1 MIRAVY
7 DRKRWLPSSG
17 TFPDGGGQ
25 AGEQAGV
32 QAGETGQT
40 GVQTGGSVQA
50 GTDAR
55 DGGTWLER
63 YVRENPKPVEKDY
76 TGDAEWFERLAKPV
90 TEEEEERRKR
100 SASAVS
106 AVGHVTN
113 AIGALSNFLASGH
126 GVRPLEM
133 PEAPGGTDSFS
144 ERMRALRDRHEERRR
159 KAALADRNAY
169 LDALE
174 SWTEGYRRA
183 AELDAR
189 REEAERKAENDR
201 VRLELQAENLELRK
215 KALEET
221 GRKNREAE
229 RIRRLQAG
237 GGGGQRTVRILN
249 SRGGYDT
256 YRADDLK
263 DETNIS
269 KVYSGLPDRYKVR
282 DEKDYL
288 HAKRGGGGEM
298 VWPLKKNPTKREML
312 QAIAGAIED
321 GGKETFSSPLVIG
334 GQDDGIV
341 DYDPEDDA
349 VDYVPGKKQ

>member
-215 KALEET
+215 RALEET

-237 GGGGQRTVRILN
+237 GGGGKRTVRILN